1 MRFSQL
7 VGIVFVAAVALLA
20 YREGYLGKIHPLLAP
35 ESKNIDSEV
44 DASSADENENEA
56 PEPPNPAKAA
66 APKNT
71 EVSDKEVV
79 KKSKSENKDLEK
91 ERRANEARA
100 EKEARDAERAQIAQE
115 KKDAEEARIAF
126 NQALTNEIEAMN
138 EKASALREKIKEA
151 RAKLNT
157 QEFEWRQE
165 KIKTRDADKQAL
177 RDSVA
182 AYTDNLQK
190 EIDAI
195 RTQVS
200 EKLRQYK

>member
-1 MRFSQL
+1 MRFSQI
-7 VGIVFVAAVALLA
+7 VGIVFVVAVALLA

-35 ESKNIDSEV
+35 KGEKIDPEV
-44 DASSADENENEA
+44 GVSPVVEDEEKA
-56 PEPPNPAKAA
+56 PEEPKVTATVPSDNSKA
-66 APKNT
+66 
-71 EVSDKEVV
+71 SDKEVV
-79 KKSKSENKDLEK
+79 KKSKSENQDLDK
-91 ERRANEARA
+91 ERRAEAARI
-100 EKEARDAERAQIAQE
+100 EKEAKDAERAKVAQE

-126 NQALTNEIEAMN
+126 NEALTKEIAAMN
-138 EKASALREKIKEA
+138 EKASDLREKIKEA

-182 AYTDNLQK
+182 VYTENLQK

-200 EKLRQYK
+200 DKLRQYK